1 MLLAAAALARLGKF
15 QRLLLAAAAL
25 DVERLSAPAPQLS
38 WLLADNEMEP
48 KESDDAFLNASSAA
62 VYAAMSGADP
72 DAIWLMQGW
81 LFHETFWNPKT
92 MKASDYSAQFLSRV
106 AMAWLLI
113 DIVWWCR
120 YLGGVAPEKMCTSTT
135 QT

>member
-1 MLLAAAALARLGKF
+1 MTR
-15 QRLLLAAAAL
+15 QPRC
-25 DVERLSAPAPQLS
+25 
-38 WLLADNEMEP
+38 LLADNEMEP

-92 MKASDYSAQFLSRV
+92 MKASD
-106 AMAWLLI
+106 
-113 DIVWWCR
+113 
-120 YLGGVAPEKMCTSTT
+120 
-135 QT
+135 